1 MSFAFMSGRH
11 LMIMGLKKNIG
22 DEWGETKKKL
32 FLIIIFYLFQKGSET
47 LKLRNSEEM
56 ENGKKTEMFTR
67 FVLLEIEKLRT

>member
-1 MSFAFMSGRH
+1 MGR
-11 LMIMGLKKNIG
+11 
-22 DEWGETKKKL
+22 DEKKL

-67 FVLLEIEKLRT
+67 FVLLEIEKLRTEKI